1 MKKVFCVLFVLI
13 TGIAKAQYTDS
24 SLTVMTKGELTKIYL
39 AQVNTLVDKL
49 PYTVWGLGSQ
59 SNELD
64 VPNSKYI
71 NNKRKSVLASSSD
84 YTEKVKENL
93 YEVVYYAD
101 KTAMI
106 KAILY
111 LQSVNVAIT
120 KVQ

>member
-1 MKKVFCVLFVLI
+1 MKKVLCVLFVLI
-13 TGIAKAQYTDS
+13 AGIANAQYTDS

-59 SNELD
+59 SNQLD

-71 NNKRKSVLASSSD
+71 NNKRKAVLAGSSD

-101 KTAMI
+101 KKALI
-106 KAILY
+106 DAILY
-111 LQSVNVAIT
+111 LQVINNFVV